1 MKSKNL
7 GRDAIDFGNG
17 RIGPV
22 FRSLFFPTLVGMM
35 FNSALTVIDGV
46 FVGHGVGADGIAA
59 VNIVAPLYLVTT
71 GVGLM
76 FGIGASVVASIRLA
90 EENVKAARIIL
101 TQAFVA
107 GFIILGFVGVLCLA
121 FPRDILYALGCS
133 FRLEDKAADY
143 MLWLVPGLFFLFAQC
158 VGMMLIRLDGN
169 PRYAMWIQVLVAVVN
184 IALDWYMIFSL
195 DMGVKGAA
203 VATSAACVFGGL
215 MALAYFVRF
224 SYKLRFYRLKLSVT
238 SLLLS
243 IRNVTYIM
251 KIGFATFL
259 TELAMGVMML
269 TGNYMFMSMLNEE
282 GVAAFAVAC
291 YLFPIVFS
299 ISNAVAQSAQPIIS
313 FNHGV
318 RSDARVARTLRVS
331 LFTAAV
337 CGMVVSLCLW
347 IGAPAITA
355 LFLAPSEAAY
365 GIAVAG
371 LPLFALCAVFF
382 SVNIAFIG
390 YYQSVE
396 RAMASTVFTSL
407 RGMLLL
413 VPSFVL
419 LPHALGVSGLW
430 LAIPTAE
437 FLTLVSVSLFY
448 LRQIKRSAA

>member
-1 MKSKNL
+1 
-7 GRDAIDFGNG
+7 
-17 RIGPV
+17 
-22 FRSLFFPTLVGMM
+22 
-35 FNSALTVIDGV
+35 
-46 FVGHGVGADGIAA
+46 
-59 VNIVAPLYLVTT
+59 
-71 GVGLM
+71 
-76 FGIGASVVASIRLA
+76 
-90 EENVKAARIIL
+90 
-101 TQAFVA
+101 
-107 GFIILGFVGVLCLA
+107 
-121 FPRDILYALGCS
+121 
-133 FRLEDKAADY
+133 
-143 MLWLVPGLFFLFAQC
+143 
-158 VGMMLIRLDGN
+158 
-169 PRYAMWIQVLVAVVN
+169 MWIQVLVAVVN
-184 IALDWYMIFSL
+184 IALDWYMIFFL

-318 RSDARVARTLRVS
+318 RSDARVARTLRVY

-337 CGMVVSLCLW
+337 CGTVVSLCLW

-355 LFLAPSEAAY
+355 LFLTPSEAAY
-365 GIAVAG
+365 GIALAG

-396 RAMASTVFTSL
+396 RAMASTMFTSL

-430 LAIPTAE
+430 LAITTAE

>member
-1 MKSKNL
+1 
-7 GRDAIDFGNG
+7 
-17 RIGPV
+17 
-22 FRSLFFPTLVGMM
+22 
-35 FNSALTVIDGV
+35 
-46 FVGHGVGADGIAA
+46 
-59 VNIVAPLYLVTT
+59 
-71 GVGLM
+71 
-76 FGIGASVVASIRLA
+76 
-90 EENVKAARIIL
+90 
-101 TQAFVA
+101 
-107 GFIILGFVGVLCLA
+107 
-121 FPRDILYALGCS
+121 
-133 FRLEDKAADY
+133 
-143 MLWLVPGLFFLFAQC
+143 
-158 VGMMLIRLDGN
+158 
-169 PRYAMWIQVLVAVVN
+169 MWIQVLVAVVN
-184 IALDWYMIFSL
+184 IALDWHMIFSL

-259 TELAMGVMML
+259 TELAMGVIML

-337 CGMVVSLCLW
+337 CGTVVSLCLW

-355 LFLAPSEAAY
+355 LFLTPSEAAY
-365 GIAVAG
+365 GIALAG

-382 SVNIAFIG
+382 SVNIAFIR

>member
-1 MKSKNL
+1 
-7 GRDAIDFGNG
+7 
-17 RIGPV
+17 
-22 FRSLFFPTLVGMM
+22 
-35 FNSALTVIDGV
+35 
-46 FVGHGVGADGIAA
+46 
-59 VNIVAPLYLVTT
+59 
-71 GVGLM
+71 
-76 FGIGASVVASIRLA
+76 
-90 EENVKAARIIL
+90 
-101 TQAFVA
+101 
-107 GFIILGFVGVLCLA
+107 
-121 FPRDILYALGCS
+121 
-133 FRLEDKAADY
+133 
-143 MLWLVPGLFFLFAQC
+143 
-158 VGMMLIRLDGN
+158 
-169 PRYAMWIQVLVAVVN
+169 MWIQVLVAVVN

-259 TELAMGVMML
+259 TELAMGVIML

-337 CGMVVSLCLW
+337 CGTVVSLCLW

-355 LFLAPSEAAY
+355 LFLTPSEAAY
-365 GIAVAG
+365 GIALAG

-430 LAIPTAE
+430 LAITTAE

>member
-1 MKSKNL
+1 
-7 GRDAIDFGNG
+7 
-17 RIGPV
+17 
-22 FRSLFFPTLVGMM
+22 
-35 FNSALTVIDGV
+35 
-46 FVGHGVGADGIAA
+46 
-59 VNIVAPLYLVTT
+59 
-71 GVGLM
+71 
-76 FGIGASVVASIRLA
+76 
-90 EENVKAARIIL
+90 
-101 TQAFVA
+101 
-107 GFIILGFVGVLCLA
+107 
-121 FPRDILYALGCS
+121 
-133 FRLEDKAADY
+133 
-143 MLWLVPGLFFLFAQC
+143 
-158 VGMMLIRLDGN
+158 
-169 PRYAMWIQVLVAVVN
+169 MWIQVLVAVVN

-337 CGMVVSLCLW
+337 CGTVVSLCLW

-355 LFLAPSEAAY
+355 LFLTPSEAAY
-365 GIAVAG
+365 GIALAG

-382 SVNIAFIG
+382 SVNIAFIR

>member
-1 MKSKNL
+1 
-7 GRDAIDFGNG
+7 
-17 RIGPV
+17 
-22 FRSLFFPTLVGMM
+22 
-35 FNSALTVIDGV
+35 
-46 FVGHGVGADGIAA
+46 
-59 VNIVAPLYLVTT
+59 
-71 GVGLM
+71 
-76 FGIGASVVASIRLA
+76 
-90 EENVKAARIIL
+90 
-101 TQAFVA
+101 
-107 GFIILGFVGVLCLA
+107 
-121 FPRDILYALGCS
+121 
-133 FRLEDKAADY
+133 
-143 MLWLVPGLFFLFAQC
+143 
-158 VGMMLIRLDGN
+158 
-169 PRYAMWIQVLVAVVN
+169 MWIQVLVAVVN

-259 TELAMGVMML
+259 TELAMGVIML

-337 CGMVVSLCLW
+337 CGTVVSLCLW

-355 LFLAPSEAAY
+355 LFLTPSEAAY
-365 GIAVAG
+365 GIALAG

>member
-1 MKSKNL
+1 
-7 GRDAIDFGNG
+7 
-17 RIGPV
+17 
-22 FRSLFFPTLVGMM
+22 
-35 FNSALTVIDGV
+35 
-46 FVGHGVGADGIAA
+46 
-59 VNIVAPLYLVTT
+59 
-71 GVGLM
+71 
-76 FGIGASVVASIRLA
+76 
-90 EENVKAARIIL
+90 
-101 TQAFVA
+101 
-107 GFIILGFVGVLCLA
+107 
-121 FPRDILYALGCS
+121 
-133 FRLEDKAADY
+133 
-143 MLWLVPGLFFLFAQC
+143 
-158 VGMMLIRLDGN
+158 
-169 PRYAMWIQVLVAVVN
+169 MWIQVLVAVVN

-318 RSDARVARTLRVS
+318 RSDARVARTLRVY

-337 CGMVVSLCLW
+337 CGTVVSLCLW

-355 LFLAPSEAAY
+355 LFLTPSEAAY
-365 GIAVAG
+365 GIALAG

-430 LAIPTAE
+430 LAITTAE

>member
-1 MKSKNL
+1 
-7 GRDAIDFGNG
+7 
-17 RIGPV
+17 
-22 FRSLFFPTLVGMM
+22 
-35 FNSALTVIDGV
+35 
-46 FVGHGVGADGIAA
+46 
-59 VNIVAPLYLVTT
+59 
-71 GVGLM
+71 
-76 FGIGASVVASIRLA
+76 
-90 EENVKAARIIL
+90 
-101 TQAFVA
+101 
-107 GFIILGFVGVLCLA
+107 
-121 FPRDILYALGCS
+121 
-133 FRLEDKAADY
+133 
-143 MLWLVPGLFFLFAQC
+143 
-158 VGMMLIRLDGN
+158 
-169 PRYAMWIQVLVAVVN
+169 MWIQVLVAVVN
-184 IALDWYMIFSL
+184 IALDWHMIFSL

-337 CGMVVSLCLW
+337 CGTVVSLCLW

-355 LFLAPSEAAY
+355 LFLTPSEAAY
-365 GIAVAG
+365 GIALAG

>member
-1 MKSKNL
+1 
-7 GRDAIDFGNG
+7 
-17 RIGPV
+17 
-22 FRSLFFPTLVGMM
+22 
-35 FNSALTVIDGV
+35 
-46 FVGHGVGADGIAA
+46 
-59 VNIVAPLYLVTT
+59 
-71 GVGLM
+71 
-76 FGIGASVVASIRLA
+76 
-90 EENVKAARIIL
+90 
-101 TQAFVA
+101 
-107 GFIILGFVGVLCLA
+107 
-121 FPRDILYALGCS
+121 
-133 FRLEDKAADY
+133 
-143 MLWLVPGLFFLFAQC
+143 
-158 VGMMLIRLDGN
+158 
-169 PRYAMWIQVLVAVVN
+169 MWIQVLVAVVN
-184 IALDWYMIFSL
+184 IALDWHMIFSL

-337 CGMVVSLCLW
+337 CGTVVSLCLW

-355 LFLAPSEAAY
+355 LFLTPSEAAY
-365 GIAVAG
+365 GIALAG

-382 SVNIAFIG
+382 SVNIAFIR

-413 VPSFVL
+413 VPCFVL

>member
-1 MKSKNL
+1 
-7 GRDAIDFGNG
+7 
-17 RIGPV
+17 
-22 FRSLFFPTLVGMM
+22 
-35 FNSALTVIDGV
+35 
-46 FVGHGVGADGIAA
+46 
-59 VNIVAPLYLVTT
+59 
-71 GVGLM
+71 
-76 FGIGASVVASIRLA
+76 
-90 EENVKAARIIL
+90 
-101 TQAFVA
+101 
-107 GFIILGFVGVLCLA
+107 
-121 FPRDILYALGCS
+121 
-133 FRLEDKAADY
+133 
-143 MLWLVPGLFFLFAQC
+143 
-158 VGMMLIRLDGN
+158 
-169 PRYAMWIQVLVAVVN
+169 MWIQVLVAVVN

-337 CGMVVSLCLW
+337 CGTVVSLCLW

-355 LFLAPSEAAY
+355 LFLTPSEAAY
-365 GIAVAG
+365 GIALAG

>member
-1 MKSKNL
+1 
-7 GRDAIDFGNG
+7 
-17 RIGPV
+17 
-22 FRSLFFPTLVGMM
+22 
-35 FNSALTVIDGV
+35 
-46 FVGHGVGADGIAA
+46 
-59 VNIVAPLYLVTT
+59 
-71 GVGLM
+71 
-76 FGIGASVVASIRLA
+76 
-90 EENVKAARIIL
+90 
-101 TQAFVA
+101 
-107 GFIILGFVGVLCLA
+107 
-121 FPRDILYALGCS
+121 
-133 FRLEDKAADY
+133 
-143 MLWLVPGLFFLFAQC
+143 
-158 VGMMLIRLDGN
+158 
-169 PRYAMWIQVLVAVVN
+169 MWIQVLVAVVN

-337 CGMVVSLCLW
+337 CGTVVSLCLW

-355 LFLAPSEAAY
+355 LFLTPSEAAY
-365 GIAVAG
+365 GIALAG

-396 RAMASTVFTSL
+396 RAMASTMFTSL

-430 LAIPTAE
+430 LAITTAE

>member
-1 MKSKNL
+1 
-7 GRDAIDFGNG
+7 
-17 RIGPV
+17 
-22 FRSLFFPTLVGMM
+22 
-35 FNSALTVIDGV
+35 
-46 FVGHGVGADGIAA
+46 
-59 VNIVAPLYLVTT
+59 
-71 GVGLM
+71 
-76 FGIGASVVASIRLA
+76 
-90 EENVKAARIIL
+90 
-101 TQAFVA
+101 
-107 GFIILGFVGVLCLA
+107 
-121 FPRDILYALGCS
+121 
-133 FRLEDKAADY
+133 
-143 MLWLVPGLFFLFAQC
+143 
-158 VGMMLIRLDGN
+158 
-169 PRYAMWIQVLVAVVN
+169 MWIQVLVAVVN

-318 RSDARVARTLRVS
+318 RSDARVARTLRVY

-337 CGMVVSLCLW
+337 CGTVVSLCLW

-355 LFLAPSEAAY
+355 LFLTPSEAAY
-365 GIAVAG
+365 GIALAG

-396 RAMASTVFTSL
+396 RAMASTMFTSL

-430 LAIPTAE
+430 LAITTAE